1 MQAAAIETLEPRRLL
16 TTWHVAPWGNDG
28 NWGDNVG
35 QPLATLERAGF
46 RAQPGDTIL
55 LRGGTYT
62 WTSDQWVGSN
72 GTASAW
78 ITIDNYGN
86 EKPIIDASNLVP
98 NNSIGANDGITIGG
112 SFVEIRDLE
121 IKNAPDDGIEVWSG
135 HDVRIRNL
143 TTHHNGGAG
152 ISARAPEFAYSTY
165 NVLIEGNTVYRNA
178 RANIATP
185 DEGAWPAAMIAHFAN
200 NVTFRDNTVYE
211 NYGEGIIQ
219 AVSSN
224 GKIEGNT
231 VRDNYSINIYLD
243 NAVNIDVE
251 RNFAYHTGKGE
262 FYRFGSPAIGIAV
275 ANEGYARTQQ
285 SRDNTIVN
293 NLVKG
298 GRHAFYVGSFG
309 WTGGLVDSL
318 VAHNTFRDAWGD
330 VVKLDASP
338 EHRNSTFANNIVEQ
352 YGGNERIASW
362 DNAWQNGAW
371 MTLKNNLWAGGNWSI
386 SGLWGSNDVWGWAG
400 FAGGS
405 NDVNG
410 YKLTSGSPA
419 INAAAWG
426 YANTDFA
433 GSSRVG
439 TPDIGAW
446 EFGGALSLMATGK
459 PRLFSESPLRLL
471 ETRERSLFA

>member
-16 TTWHVAPWGNDG
+16 TTWHVAPWGSDS
-28 NWGDNVG
+28 NWGDNVS
-35 QPLATLERAGF
+35 QPVATLHVASV
-46 RAQPGDTIL
+46 RAQPGDKIL

-72 GTASAW
+72 GTPSAW

-86 EKPIIDASNLVP
+86 EKPVIDASNVTGNP
-98 NNSIGANDGITIGG
+98 NIGAVDAITIGG
-112 SFVEIRDLE
+112 SYVEIRDLE
-121 IKNAPDDGIEVWSG
+121 IKNSPRIGVEVWEA
-135 HDVRIRNL
+135 HDIRLRNL
-143 TTHHNGGAG
+143 NVHHSQGAG
-152 ISARAPEFAYSTY
+152 IHVTAQPFSFATY
-165 NVLIEGNTVYRNA
+165 NVLVEGNTIWRNA
-178 RANIATP
+178 QSNNPAP
-185 DEGAWPAAMIAHFAN
+185 DNGAWPAGTISHFAD
-200 NVTFRDNTVYE
+200 NVTFRNNLVYE
-211 NYGEGIIQ
+211 NFGEGIIQ

-231 VRDNYSINIYLD
+231 VRDNFSINIYLD

-251 RNFAYHTGKGE
+251 RNFAYHTGKSA
-262 FYRFGSPAIGIAV
+262 FYRYGSPAIGITV
-275 ANEGYARTQQ
+275 ANEGYDRTQQ

-293 NLVKG
+293 NIVKG
-298 GRHAFYVGSFG
+298 GRHGFYVGSYG

-330 VVKLDASP
+330 VVKIDASS
-338 EHRNSTFANNIVEQ
+338 EHRGSTFANNIVEQ

-362 DNAWQNGAW
+362 DGAWQNGAW
-371 MTLKNNLWAGGNWSI
+371 MTLKNNLWGGGNWSI

-433 GSSRVG
+433 GSSRIG

-471 ETRERSLFA
+471 ETRERSLLT